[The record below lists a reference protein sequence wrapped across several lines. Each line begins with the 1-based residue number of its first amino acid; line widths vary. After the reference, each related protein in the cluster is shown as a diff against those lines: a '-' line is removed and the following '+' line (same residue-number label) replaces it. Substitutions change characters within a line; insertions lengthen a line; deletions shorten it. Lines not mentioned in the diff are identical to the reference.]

1 MSKTKTLDKLHKL
14 KERGLSEAE
23 KQYRRAVDYFEEV
36 GEELYKI
43 LKKKE
48 TVQATIQDQMKSG
61 FKIFDL
67 YQYDQY
73 HQSLIEQENYWQMKV
88 HQARVNMN
96 KKQDNLT
103 QIHQE
108 VKKFEKLIEK
118 KNEEIKQEIK
128 KIDMKFIDEISVQQY
143 LRQKIG
149 D

>member
-14 KERGLSEAE
+14 KERDLSEAE

>member
-36 GEELYKI
+36 GEELYKV

>member
-14 KERGLSEAE
+14 KERDLSEAE

-36 GEELYKI
+36 GEELYKV